1 MANILFIKTSSLGDV
16 IHHMPALVDARKARP
31 EATFAWLVEEA
42 FAPLVRLHPAV
53 SEVIPVAW
61 RRWRKSLY
69 APATITE
76 IGKNLRTIRAR
87 DYDEIVDSQGLLR
100 SAVIARVAN
109 GRRHGY
115 DASSIR
121 EPLASFF
128 YDVRHRVGR
137 QLHAVERNRILSGLS
152 LDYTPHGAP
161 EFGLDRARLASS
173 TSQYGVFLHATA
185 RLEKQWPAE
194 HWIALGKSLGMKLG
208 RDTKLVLPWGTD
220 SERGRSERIAAAVQN
235 ASVPEQAPLDQVAKL
250 IAGAQYVVGVDT
262 GLMHLA
268 AAFGVPLVAIFT
280 GSNPGL
286 TGPVGN
292 GRLIVLGADN
302 APPSVD
308 AVADAVAKIAQRN

>member
-16 IHHMPALVDARKARP
+16 IHHMPALVDAQKARP
-31 EATFAWLVEEA
+31 DATFAWLVEEA

-69 APATITE
+69 APATLAE
-76 IGKNLRTIRAR
+76 IKKSLRDIRAR
-87 DYDEIVDSQGLLR
+87 DYDTIVDSQGLLR

-115 DASSIR
+115 DTASIR

-137 QLHAVERNRILSGLS
+137 ERHAVERNRILSGLS
-152 LDYTPHGAP
+152 LGYMPQGAP
-161 EFGLDRARLASS
+161 EFGLDRTRLAGRVA
-173 TSQYGVFLHATA
+173 QYCVFLHATA
-185 RLEKQWPAE
+185 RPEKQWPE
-194 HWIALGKSLGMKLG
+194 DHWIALGKALG
-208 RDTKLVLPWGTD
+208 RNTRLVLPWG
-220 SERGRSERIAAAVQN
+220 SEPERARSKRIAAAVPG
-235 ASVPEQAPLDQVAKL
+235 ASVPDRAPVDQVAKL

-268 AAFGVPLVAIFT
+268 AALGVPLVAVFT

-292 GRLIVLGADN
+292 GRLAVLGADN
-302 APPSVD
+302 ALPSVD
-308 AVADAVAKIAQRN
+308 AVADAVATIAQPV